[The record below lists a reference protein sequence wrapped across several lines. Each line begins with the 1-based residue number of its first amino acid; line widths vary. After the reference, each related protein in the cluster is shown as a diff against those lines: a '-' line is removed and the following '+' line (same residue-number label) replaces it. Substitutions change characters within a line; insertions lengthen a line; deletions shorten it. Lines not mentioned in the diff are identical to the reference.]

1 MMQAEEQTFSV
12 ADEQEQEEHRGEE
25 ESESDAEDIPVAAS
39 AAIAAPS
46 DGFNVG
52 ELVEA
57 QDKAKTGWYS
67 AKVLNLTEGGVK
79 IHYMGWKARFDEVIP
94 LDSGRLRRCAQSMV
108 GAWLERE
115 QPRLSDT
122 LAAPAPAPASASAL
136 VWSRS
141 DFDGRRPSM
150 GDGW

>member
-12 ADEQEQEEHRGEE
+12 ADEHRGEDSDE
-25 ESESDAEDIPVAAS
+25 EESDAEDIPVAAS

-67 AKVLNLTEGGVK
+67 AKVLEQSETGVK
-79 IHYMGWKARFDEVIP
+79 IHYMGWATRFDEVIR
-94 LDSGRLRRCAQSMV
+94 LDSGRLRRE
-108 GAWLERE
+108 GED
-115 QPRLSDT
+115 SDDESE
-122 LAAPAPAPASASAL
+122 AEEEEEEEEEEDESP
-136 VWSRS
+136 
-141 DFDGRRPSM
+141 
-150 GDGW
+150 